1 MAKVKIT
8 GHASGTGILTVTAP
22 DTDVNRT
29 ITLPDATMTIP
40 EYATGSWTPVLSGSA
55 TATIAQN
62 KYVRIGNVVHCW
74 SQIQNIGNI
83 PGSGN
88 FYIDSG
94 LPFAPALDASVCGSV
109 MLNYVNINGG
119 STYTVVPSIDSS
131 GDVYLYRLEDNDEW
145 GSVAWSAFSTNDD
158 VQIYLTYYTEA

>member
-1 MAKVKIT
+1 MPTEISGSTGVDKIK
-8 GHASGTGILTVTAP
+8 
-22 DTDVNRT
+22 
-29 ITLPDATMTIP
+29 DATIVVGDI
-40 EYATGSWTPVLSGSA
+40 ATSFYQSGSWTPVLSGSA
-55 TATIAQN
+55 TATIANN

-74 SQIQNIGNI
+74 AQIQNIGSI

-88 FYIDSG
+88 FAIDSG

-119 STYTVVPSIDSS
+119 STYTVVPTIDAAD
-131 GDVYLYRLEDNDEW
+131 DVLIYRLEDNDEW
-145 GSVAWSAFSTNDD
+145 APVAWSAFSTNDD